1 MQIKDLQPKQGK
13 VDITVDVV
21 EKAAPREFQKF
32 GNPGKLCNIKIKDET
47 GQTTMTLWNDQV
59 EKVKIGD
66 KIKIT
71 NGYVNEWQGEL
82 QLSTGK
88 FGQLE
93 IVGKANLTEE
103 SVKSSKP
110 IGVDEE
116 EEIDDT
122 TEKESEEV
130 DDEESDNHD
139 NINEEEIN

>member
-21 EKAAPREFQKF
+21 EKAAPKEFQKF
-32 GNPGKLCNIKIKDET
+32 GNPGKLCNIKIRDET

-59 EKVKIGD
+59 EKINIGD

-88 FGQLE
+88 FGNLE
-93 IVGKANLTEE
+93 IVGKAAQTG
-103 SVKSSKP
+103 KAATTSKP
-110 IGVDEE
+110 M
-116 EEIDDT
+116 
-122 TEKESEEV
+122 
-130 DDEESDNHD
+130 
-139 NINEEEIN
+139 

>member
-21 EKAAPREFQKF
+21 EKAAPKEFQKF

-47 GQTTMTLWNDQV
+47 GQTTMTLWNEQV
-59 EKVKIGD
+59 EKINIGD

-88 FGQLE
+88 FGKLE
-93 IVGKANLTEE
+93 VVGKAVLNE
-103 SVKSSKP
+103 KSNNSPKP
-110 IGVDEE
+110 IGVEEE

-122 TEKESEEV
+122 TEKESEEA
-130 DDEESDNHD
+130 DEEESDSHD
-139 NINEEEIN
+139 NIEEEEIN